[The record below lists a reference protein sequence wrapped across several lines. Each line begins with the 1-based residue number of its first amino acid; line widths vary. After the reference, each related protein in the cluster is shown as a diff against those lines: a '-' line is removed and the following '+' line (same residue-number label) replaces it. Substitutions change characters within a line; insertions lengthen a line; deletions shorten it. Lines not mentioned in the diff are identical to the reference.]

1 MHCKEHRIA
10 RDRRKKLALMYT
22 IYIYQT
28 QQYMDRSACFLNT
41 ANFRVVV
48 YFDYTRCVNY
58 TNKYIYTPKIGTYER
73 IQHCCKQN
81 SNRELIHEILHLK
94 VKSMNITGYTSA
106 RHRVSEI
113 LTFSCWWQTYYTYD
127 PLPLLWICFIQT
139 PIHIIHMRIF
149 CCRAVEWVFLETT
162 STLTNKTASEF
173 LAAVAINERV
183 RSTWW
188 KKGTPLSFVLLW
200 SCLI

>member
-1 MHCKEHRIA
+1 
-10 RDRRKKLALMYT
+10 MYT
-22 IYIYQT
+22 IYIYET

-127 PLPLLWICFIQT
+127 PLPLLWICFIFKKRL
-139 PIHIIHMRIF
+139 HISSAWGYF
-149 CCRAVEWVFLETT
+149 AVEPLNGFSW
-162 STLTNKTASEF
+162 KPPRPWP
-173 LAAVAINERV
+173 IRPRV
-183 RSTWW
+183 SSWQ
-188 KKGTPLSFVLLW
+188 LW
-200 SCLI
+200 L